1 MRVLWLASWYPS
13 KNDPLTGDFFQRHA
27 NIAAINHTIDVLH
40 IKRDDQIQANID
52 ISFSQKNNLSEKII
66 LYKPFLYKIKFVS
79 TFFSAIYWWR
89 FNLKEINKYIQTHG
103 KPDII
108 HVQAAWKCGLIALW
122 YKKRLGIPYFISE
135 QYTGYFEEAKNKVP
149 TFNLLQHYFL
159 KKIFINANKVLP
171 VSDYLGKAL
180 QKKYGISYTV
190 LDNVI
195 DTSIFKISNSENI
208 NQIFTILHVSLF
220 NLQKN
225 PLYLLE
231 ACNILALQNNVFK
244 LQIVAPAN
252 IVESYLTSF
261 PELKKH
267 VELIPETN
275 QSGLAKLMQQA
286 DVFVFP
292 SLFESFG
299 LVPYESIACGTPV
312 IVSNIEVFKS
322 KLINLPFVQFCD
334 LQNSTSLINAVLA
347 VQKNKC
353 TNNKNEL
360 FQFIQSRFSTEA
372 ISSLFKNYDFEF

>member
-27 NIAAINHTIDVLH
+27 NIASINHSIDVIH
-40 IKRDDQIQANID
+40 IKRDDQILGKTD
-52 ISFSQKNNLSEKII
+52 ISFSKKNNLSEKIL
-66 LYKPFLYKIKFVS
+66 LYKPLFHNIKPFS

-89 FNLKEINKYIQTHG
+89 FNLKEINKYIQLHG

-108 HVQAAWKCGLIALW
+108 HVQAAWKCGLIALR
-122 YKKRLGIPYFISE
+122 YKNKMGIP
-135 QYTGYFEEAKNKVP
+135 
-149 TFNLLQHYFL
+149 FNSLQHYFL
-159 KKIFINANKVLP
+159 KRIFTNADKVLP

-180 QKKYGISYTV
+180 QKKYNVNYTV

-195 DTSIFKISNSENI
+195 DTSIFKILNSEKK

-231 ACNILALQNNVFK
+231 AFNILALQKNNFK
-244 LQIVAPAN
+244 LKIVAPQN
-252 IVESYLTSF
+252 IIESYLTNF

-267 VELIPETN
+267 IDLIPETN
-275 QSGLAKLMQQA
+275 QLGLAKLMQQA

-312 IVSNIEVFKS
+312 IVSDIEVFRN

-334 LQNSTSLINAVLA
+334 LQNPTSLANAVLTA
-347 VQKNKC
+347 QKNKD
-353 TNNKNEL
+353 TINKNEL
-360 FQFIQSRFSTEA
+360 FHFIHTRFSPEV
-372 ISSLFKNYDFEF
+372 ISAQFKHYNFEF

>member
-27 NIAAINHTIDVLH
+27 NIASINHSIDVIH
-40 IKRDDQIQANID
+40 IKRDDQILGKTD
-52 ISFSQKNNLSEKII
+52 ISFSKKNNLSEKIL
-66 LYKPFLYKIKFVS
+66 LYKPLFHNIKPFS

-89 FNLKEINKYIQTHG
+89 FNLKEINKYIQLHG

-108 HVQAAWKCGLIALW
+108 HVQAAWKCGLIALR
-122 YKKRLGIPYFISE
+122 YKNKMGIPYFISE
-135 QYTGYFEEAKNKVP
+135 QYTGYLDEAKNKVP
-149 TFNLLQHYFL
+149 TFNSLQHYFL
-159 KKIFINANKVLP
+159 KRIFTNADKVLP

-180 QKKYGISYTV
+180 QKKYNVNYTV

-195 DTSIFKISNSENI
+195 DTSIFKILNSEKK

-231 ACNILALQNNVFK
+231 AFNILALQKNNFK
-244 LQIVAPAN
+244 LKIVAPQN
-252 IVESYLTSF
+252 IIESYLTNF

-267 VELIPETN
+267 IDLIPETN
-275 QSGLAKLMQQA
+275 QLGLAKLMQQA

-312 IVSNIEVFKS
+312 IVSDIEVFRN

-334 LQNSTSLINAVLA
+334 LQNPTSLANAVLTA
-347 VQKNKC
+347 QKNKD
-353 TNNKNEL
+353 TINKNEL
-360 FQFIQSRFSTEA
+360 FHFIHTRFSPEV
-372 ISSLFKNYDFEF
+372 ISAQFKHYNFEF